1 MSSWWWGSI
10 RTQLMDCKG
19 ALAVLLD
26 TFKRI
31 GIFNR
36 HQLTGEEFHRH
47 QLLQSRIVE
56 LSKQV
61 DQISTDFSKLRSDIE
76 SRVERESRET

>member
-1 MSSWWWGSI
+1 
-10 RTQLMDCKG
+10 
-19 ALAVLLD
+19 
-26 TFKRI
+26 
-31 GIFNR
+31 
-36 HQLTGEEFHRH
+36 
-47 QLLQSRIVE
+47 LLQSRIVE